1 MKLEK
6 ILKFSGAILIGAG
19 IYLLYKLSNKKR
31 DSAYCFKDG
40 FEGLPFYQIQR
51 IKRDQEGTPLFI

>member
-19 IYLLYKLSNKKR
+19 IYLLYRLSKK
-31 DSAYCFKDG
+31 DSAYYFKDG

-51 IKRDQEGTPLFI
+51 IKREQEETPLFI

>member
-19 IYLLYKLSNKKR
+19 IYLLYRLSRKKE
-31 DSAYCFKDG
+31 SMYNFKDG
-40 FEGLPFYQIQR
+40 HEGMPFYQIQR
-51 IKRDQEGTPLFI
+51 IKREQEETPLFI

>member
-1 MKLEK
+1 MNLEK

-19 IYLLYKLSNKKR
+19 IYLIYRLSRKKE
-31 DSAYCFKDG
+31 SMYNFKDG

-51 IKRDQEGTPLFI
+51 IKREEETPLFI